1 MKKFKIIASHDVDTK
16 LLISLKKGLG
26 KKYNITKIDFR
37 EKKNVLEKI
46 EDMDIF
52 ITKYYDLPYKF
63 YSKLQNL
70 KLIHLTTS
78 DYSKINIKLAK
89 KNKVKV
95 ANNQGAN
102 SVSVAEHIIM
112 LVMIFYR
119 NFLSQEIIV
128 NKGRW
133 NNLKHKNLEL
143 FGKSIGIVGMG
154 HVGYQLMKLSK
165 SLGMEVFY
173 NDIKRKSKSFEKKY
187 QIKFQNLSN
196 LLKKKEII
204 SLNVSLTEKSRNLIN
219 KKQMSIM
226 NKDAILI
233 NTSRGNVLN
242 EKELIKHLK
251 KNKFFKAGLDVF
263 ESEPLSKKNP
273 LIKAK
278 NVLLTPH
285 CGPSKESYEKLVNL
299 IIRNIINIYKGRKI
313 NNL

>member
-16 LLISLKKGLG
+16 LFISLKKGLG

-165 SLGMEVFY
+165 SLGMKVFY